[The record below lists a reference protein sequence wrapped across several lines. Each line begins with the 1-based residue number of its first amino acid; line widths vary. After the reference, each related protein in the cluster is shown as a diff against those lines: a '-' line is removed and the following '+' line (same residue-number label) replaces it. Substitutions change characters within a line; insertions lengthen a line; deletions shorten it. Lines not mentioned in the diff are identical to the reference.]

1 MLQSSTFSSALLKGR
16 SVVVSA
22 AKRQLCL
29 APQIASF
36 HTAMSPRGVL
46 CFFLNVFVFVS
57 PAVVSAVTYYFYVLQ
72 SNCFPG
78 TTAPMVGRLTDLNT
92 CLPVY
97 SLTFSCYNR
106 GTSSVID
113 VVIGYRS
120 IWQSTAIHCTFIQ
133 YYIGI
138 HLIVRKLLI
147 R

>member
-29 APQIASF
+29 TPHIASF
-36 HTAMSPRGVL
+36 HSAMSPQGVL

-57 PAVVSAVTYYFYVLQ
+57 PAVVSAVTYYLYVL
-72 SNCFPG
+72 CFPG

-97 SLTFSCYNR
+97 SF
-106 GTSSVID
+106 
-113 VVIGYRS
+113 
-120 IWQSTAIHCTFIQ
+120 
-133 YYIGI
+133 
-138 HLIVRKLLI
+138 LLLQQ
-147 R
+147 RNLLSY